1 MNLKTTN
8 ISVHFEAV
16 TNALAVTGLKAKA
29 MLFQASLSASLKT
42 AMLVSL
48 ATWMTDATIPL
59 PAFAQEGYEQSS
71 DEQPQ
76 YIIYLPRGDGTK
88 GTFGGV
94 VPSGSLAQSEW
105 FIYDQKAR
113 QAILDDNLSNAES
126 LFKQAIQKAE
136 AKAMYEPGVIN
147 SFCGLSFLYHKKS
160 NNAESERVYEYA
172 MRYLEGVSGGRDSAR
187 FADYLPDLA
196 WLYNAHGKPDKAEV
210 LLKSAIAIRERRF
223 GEYSKELEKSL
234 GDYAYFLR
242 QNNRD
247 TEARHLDARI
257 KLIQNHVS
265 D

>member
-1 MNLKTTN
+1 MLFRVKSFPYLLMMASINCALFQ
-8 ISVHFEAV
+8 FEAV
-16 TNALAVTGLKAKA
+16 QAALCSESVKQG
-29 MLFQASLSASLKT
+29 QS
-42 AMLVSL
+42 
-48 ATWMTDATIPL
+48 
-59 PAFAQEGYEQSS
+59 FAPVLIAQSEYEDGSS
-71 DEQPQ
+71 DEQPR
-76 YIIYLPRGDGTK
+76 YIITIPRGDGTR

-94 VPSGSLAQSEW
+94 APNASLAQSGW
-105 FIYDQKAR
+105 FIDDQKAR
-113 QAILDDNLSNAES
+113 RALLDDDLSSSET

-210 LLKSAIAIRERRF
+210 LLKSAISIRERRF
-223 GEYSKELEKSL
+223 GEYSKELERSL
-234 GDYAYFLR
+234 DDYANFLR
-242 QNNRD
+242 KNGRD

-257 KLIQNHVS
+257 KLIQNHVAE
-265 D
+265 

>member
-1 MNLKTTN
+1 MKPNGTRSLVCSITSFLVGHLWPVSFTMRFVSSTVVGLTL
-8 ISVHFEAV
+8 IS
-16 TNALAVTGLKAKA
+16 
-29 MLFQASLSASLKT
+29 SLLGT
-42 AMLVSL
+42 
-48 ATWMTDATIPL
+48 
-59 PAFAQEGYEQSS
+59 PAFCQADGYEPSS

-76 YIIYLPRGDGTK
+76 FIIYLPRGDGTK

-94 VPSGSLAQSEW
+94 VPTGTLAQSDW
-105 FIYDQKAR
+105 FILDQKAR
-113 QAILDDNLSNAES
+113 QSILDENLSNAEN
-126 LFKQAIQKAE
+126 LFKQGIQKAE

-147 SFCGLSFLYHKKS
+147 SFCGLAFLYHKQG

-242 QNNRD
+242 KNGRD

-257 KLIQNHVS
+257 KLIQSHVS
-265 D
+265 E